1 MRTSQWVCVVL
12 AVVLL
17 VGSGCRKRREARTE
31 YDWWEAAYE
40 GDVQKAMDL
49 TARGVPP
56 RLTRYEGQ
64 TPLHIAARYGHTE
77 MVRFLVGCGVRIDAA
92 DDKGW
97 TPLMLALEG
106 NHKAMVE
113 HLVESG
119 ATLTLAAAAYV
130 GDTTAALGF
139 LADGVDVNA
148 RTIGGQTP
156 LHLAA
161 LSGRQSMVELL
172 IARGAEVGAV
182 TQWRDTALHV
192 AVANHHVEIARLLL
206 AKGAQVNARAKYDR
220 TPLHVAVEVADPNL
234 VDLLINAG
242 ADVNAGSGY
251 RGSPLHLAA
260 KKGEIR
266 IVRTLLAAGADANA
280 GTPLTAAYEAL
291 SEGHMDL
298 AGLLLDHC
306 SDAEGK
312 IADPCHAT
320 QLLTL
325 AIEGG
330 RIDMME
336 LLIPRIRDINAC
348 VPLQTALGINRYLL
362 KEAMESQF
370 CDPNLPYYERGAMA
384 ERMAHGRWIRMLDL
398 LLTHGADPNAVSPGH
413 AEYWGRRGTRCR
425 IENPTPLHVAG
436 AQGDADVIRMLIC
449 LGVDVDAK
457 DRQGLTPLYHA
468 LHARNGGTARALM
481 DAGAQPVVVRNEPGE
496 TMLHEALRW
505 LRPDLVL
512 ALALLDNG
520 ADPDERDLEGETA
533 LHVAA
538 GQGYVELGRSLIG
551 HGADVNVRN
560 AAGKTPLHLAVRSD
574 CVDLVSVLL
583 THGATVNAQDDS
595 GDTPLHSAALRGHR
609 KAVELLLSHKAD
621 PSLRNS
627 RGRTPRD
634 EAVRRGHT
642 DVVQLLT
649 AKPRLSKESE
659 K

>member
-1 MRTSQWVCVVL
+1 
-12 AVVLL
+12 
-17 VGSGCRKRREARTE
+17 
-31 YDWWEAAYE
+31 
-40 GDVQKAMDL
+40 MDL
-49 TARGVPP
+49 IARGVPP
-56 RLTRYEGQ
+56 RLTRYEGR
-64 TPLHIAARYGHTE
+64 TPLHIAAERGHVE
-77 MVRFLVGCGVRIDAA
+77 MVRFLVGCEARIDAA

-97 TPLMLALEG
+97 TPLMLAMEG
-106 NHKAMVE
+106 NHEAVVE

-130 GDTTAALGF
+130 GDTTAASRF
-139 LADGVDVNA
+139 LAGGVDVNA
-148 RTIGGQTP
+148 RTIGRQTP

-172 IARGAEVGAV
+172 ITRGAEVGAV
-182 TQWRDTALHV
+182 TQWGDTALHV
-192 AVANHHVEIARLLL
+192 AVANRHAEIARLLL
-206 AKGAQVNARAKYDR
+206 AKGAQVNAKAEYERM
-220 TPLHVAVEVADPNL
+220 PLHVAVKVGDPNL
-234 VDLLINAG
+234 VDLLISAG

-251 RGSPLHLAA
+251 RGRPLHLAA

-266 IVRTLLAAGADANA
+266 IVRTLLAAGADASA

-291 SEGHMDL
+291 SEGHIDL
-298 AGLLLDHC
+298 VGLLLDHC

-362 KEAMESQF
+362 KDAMESQF

-384 ERMAHGRWIRMLDL
+384 ERMAHSRWIGMLNL
-398 LLTHGADPNAVSPGH
+398 LLNHGADPNTVSPGH
-413 AEYWGRRGTRCR
+413 VEYWGRRGTRCR

-436 AQGDADVIRMLIC
+436 VQGDAHVIRMLIC

-468 LHARNGGTARALM
+468 LRARNGETARVLM

-496 TMLHEALRW
+496 MMLHEALRGF
-505 LRPDLVL
+505 RADLVL

-520 ADPDERDLEGETA
+520 ADPNERDLDGETA

-538 GQGYVELGRSLIG
+538 GQGYVEPGRSLIA
-551 HGADVNVRN
+551 HHADVNARN

-574 CVDLVSVLL
+574 CVDLVSDLL
-583 THGATVNAQDDS
+583 THGANVNAPDDS

-621 PSLRNS
+621 PNLRNS

-642 DVVQLLT
+642 EVVQLLT
-649 AKPRLSKESE
+649 VKPRPSKESE